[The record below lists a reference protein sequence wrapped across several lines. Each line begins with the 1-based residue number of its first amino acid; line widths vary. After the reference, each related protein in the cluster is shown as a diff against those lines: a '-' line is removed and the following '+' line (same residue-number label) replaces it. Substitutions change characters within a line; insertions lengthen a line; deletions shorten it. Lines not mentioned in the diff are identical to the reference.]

1 MQRNTSGKFQ
11 SEAGGSEPP
20 SAYRRKRLAS
30 RRRVNPSVGMES
42 IVILFLCFLSLL
54 MAGSLFYQLTTDGGG
69 TSNSN
74 SPVIDVYPDIPKS
87 RNISPVRGLK
97 NLATVESSHE
107 PRQFSPRLPFPLPIF
122 SKIPNAEHLI
132 EETQSGSNPTIA
144 GITAI
149 LQEFLSALHDKNI
162 ELSSRRNSLKDII
175 NAYFDLA
182 SVHIG
187 PLEAAYR
194 GKSIFPVRE
203 DGSIFMSLAAY
214 REHLL
219 YDTLKNAFDQALHPE
234 KLFVGAVVQNC
245 FGKVRP
251 DGTIDTSGKPC
262 RTGAQVIGKNAKGR
276 DMTKVSDAPPDKNGI
291 ESFCTDEKYKKY
303 CESGQ
308 IRVIYVHETEALGPA
323 VARYFASKLWGGETF
338 FVQTDSHL
346 QFAVHWDDKY
356 IKEAKSAKSY
366 PKVVLSA
373 YPPGFSEGN
382 GNTVAES
389 NGARLC
395 SCETRSDDPN
405 PIIRI
410 NTGSN
415 YRGGEEFPAQ
425 IPFIAAGFFFARAEF
440 LVDVPFDPYLP
451 WCFMGEEI
459 ALSMRAWT
467 AGWDIYAPRKNLIA
481 HQYRPGR
488 MGLPKFWG
496 SVNRLHRISRFGNNE
511 LSHTVIL
518 RIMNL
523 AGYPQAEREKVE
535 REGNGLVFKD
545 MEMYGLGKERSFE
558 DYMKLAGISIGT
570 DKLVCK
576 RIKWCGKMAK
586 L

>member
-1 MQRNTSGKFQ
+1 MQRNTSGKYQ

-20 SAYRRKRLAS
+20 SASRRKRLAS
-30 RRRVNPSVGMES
+30 RRRVNPSVGMEA
-42 IVILFLCFLSLL
+42 IVILFLCAVSLL
-54 MAGSLFYQLTTDGGG
+54 MAGSLWWQLTTDGKG

-74 SPVIDVYPDIPKS
+74 LPLMDVYPDSPQS
-87 RNISPVRGLK
+87 GNISPIRGLK

-122 SKIPNAEHLI
+122 SKIPNAKHLI
-132 EETQSGSNPTIA
+132 EETQSGSHPTIA

-149 LQEFLSALHDKNI
+149 LQTFLSALHDKNI
-162 ELSSRRNSLKDII
+162 ELSSRRNSKQDII
-175 NAYFDLA
+175 NAFFNLA

-187 PLEAAYR
+187 PFEAAYR
-194 GKSIFPVRE
+194 GKSIFPIRE

-251 DGTIDTSGKPC
+251 DGTVDSSGKPC
-262 RTGAQVIGKNAKGR
+262 RTGVEVVGKNANGTP
-276 DMTKVSDAPPDKNGI
+276 MTKVSDRVPDINGI
-291 ESFCTDEKYKKY
+291 ENFCSDEKYRKY

-308 IRVIYVHETEALGPA
+308 IRVLYVHETEALGPA

-356 IKEAKSAKSY
+356 IKEAKTAKSY

-382 GNTVAES
+382 GNTVVES
-389 NGARLC
+389 SGARLC

-496 SVNRLHRISRFGNNE
+496 SVNRLHRISGFGNNK
-511 LSHTVIL
+511 LSFTVII

-523 AGYPQAEREKVE
+523 AGYPQAERAKVE

-558 DYMKLAGISIGT
+558 DYMKLAGISVGN
-570 DKLVCK
+570 DRLVCK
-576 RIKWCGKMAK
+576 RIKWCGQMTV

>member
-1 MQRNTSGKFQ
+1 MQRNANFKNRT
-11 SEAGGSEPP
+11 EAYDPRSSIRQQRNVTRPRG
-20 SAYRRKRLAS
+20 AS
-30 RRRVNPSVGMES
+30 SFGLES
-42 IVILFLCFLSLL
+42 ILVVFLCTISLI
-54 MAGSLFYQLTTDGGG
+54 MAGSLFYQLTGTIGGKGDNLLDG
-69 TSNSN
+69 SNLIRELNDHHTAKPS
-74 SPVIDVYPDIPKS
+74 
-87 RNISPVRGLK
+87 L
-97 NLATVESSHE
+97 E
-107 PRQFSPRLPFPLPIF
+107 PPQFSPRIPYLPVF
-122 SKIPNAEHLI
+122 SKILGAEGLI
-132 EETQSGSNPTIA
+132 EDTLSNGRPTIA

-149 LQEFLSALHDKNI
+149 LQTFLSALHDKNM
-162 ELSSRRNSLKDII
+162 EFHRNKSESKKVIRS
-175 NAYFDLA
+175 YFDLA
-182 SVHIG
+182 SKHLS

-194 GKSIFPVRE
+194 GKPIFPVRE
-203 DGSIFMSLAAY
+203 DDSIFISLCAF

-219 YDTLKNAFDQALHPE
+219 YDTLRYAYEQALHPE

-245 FGKVRP
+245 FGKVKP

-262 RTGAQVIGKNAKGR
+262 RTGAQVVGKNAQGR

-291 ESFCTDEKYKKY
+291 ESFCNDEKFKKY

-308 IRVIYVHETEALGPA
+308 IRVLYVHETESLGPA
-323 VARYFASKLWGGETF
+323 VARYYASKLWGGETF

-356 IKEAKSAKSY
+356 IKEAKTAKSY

-382 GNTVAES
+382 GNTVVES

-440 LVDVPFDPYLP
+440 LIDVPFDPYLP

-488 MGLPKFWG
+488 MGLPKFWETM
-496 SVNRLHRISRFGNNE
+496 NRLHRKSGLGNNE
-511 LSHTVIL
+511 LAHTVIL

-523 AGYPQAEREKVE
+523 AGYPQAERAKVE

-558 DYMKLAGISIGT
+558 DYMKLAGISVGN
-570 DKLVCK
+570 DRLVCE
-576 RIKWCGKMAK
+576 RIKWCGQMTK